1 MVTRTF
7 EDLTF
12 PMFGFGLMRLPN
24 KEDGELDWEK
34 SIELVRYGYNKGIR
48 YFDTAWP
55 YLGGN
60 SERIAGEALSAF
72 PRESYLL
79 ATKFPG
85 HKAPECRRQ
94 SGASQDLRQW
104 LCQPRHGQELPH

>member
-1 MVTRTF
+1 
-7 EDLTF
+7 
-12 PMFGFGLMRLPN
+12 MFGFGLMRLPN
-24 KEDGELDWEK
+24 KENGELDWEK

-79 ATKFPG
+79 ATKYPG
-85 HKAPECRRQ
+85 HRVPAGTSPAEIFEQQLEKCKTDYAAQFR
-94 SGASQDLRQW
+94 
-104 LCQPRHGQELPH
+104 